1 MWGKVLAVLALGL
14 ALFFALSYRDEDR
27 LDTLKGKRVL
37 VTGASTG
44 IGEQL
49 AYQYARLGAK
59 LAITARRKDVLI
71 KVRDRCQEISPNNQS
86 HFIIQADMGNLNDTK
101 SVIETATSLLGGLDI
116 LVLNHIASQSIVPFL
131 GTAENLTKFDNV
143 IDVNFRSYVYLTSY
157 AMPQILANK
166 GSIVVINSLLGRVPH
181 PFISTYSA
189 AKHALHGFYESLRME
204 FRALKQ
210 DISITMCTLGYI
222 ATENAIKQIQ
232 TSEFVNFD
240 QIAPVS
246 PVDTALAIVQ
256 AGANR
261 KNDLYYPFWS
271 TWVVSLLRNLFPGM
285 ADKVI
290 VEMVSV

>member
-1 MWGKVLAVLALGL
+1 MYVNMTSFPNSTMWGKVLAVLALGL

-27 LDTLKGKRVL
+27 LDTIKGKRVL

-59 LAITARRKDVLI
+59 LAITARRKDVLT

-157 AMPQILANK
+157 AMQQILANK

-222 ATENAIKQIQ
+222 
-232 TSEFVNFD
+232 
-240 QIAPVS
+240 
-246 PVDTALAIVQ
+246 
-256 AGANR
+256 
-261 KNDLYYPFWS
+261 
-271 TWVVSLLRNLFPGM
+271 
-285 ADKVI
+285 
-290 VEMVSV
+290 

>member
-1 MWGKVLAVLALGL
+1 FPNSTMWGKVLAVLALGL

-143 IDVNFRSYVYLTSY
+143 IDVNFR
-157 AMPQILANK
+157 
-166 GSIVVINSLLGRVPH
+166 
-181 PFISTYSA
+181 
-189 AKHALHGFYESLRME
+189 
-204 FRALKQ
+204 
-210 DISITMCTLGYI
+210 
-222 ATENAIKQIQ
+222 
-232 TSEFVNFD
+232 
-240 QIAPVS
+240 
-246 PVDTALAIVQ
+246 
-256 AGANR
+256 
-261 KNDLYYPFWS
+261 
-271 TWVVSLLRNLFPGM
+271 
-285 ADKVI
+285 
-290 VEMVSV
+290 